1 MTKFIKKK
9 SVNTALSKFKKF
21 PTIGAL
27 LILVVVSTLYSIEFH
42 NPLTITDSNP
52 TILDGDTVRTS
63 QNITIRLKRI
73 DSPEIK
79 QYCSLPNNEKW
90 SCGISA
96 REKLREYIGKS
107 DINCSNEGVDIY
119 KRVLSYCFANNI
131 NLNKEMILS
140 GYAVSYNNEFFLKYY
155 FHLT

>member
-52 TILDGDTVRTS
+52 TILGM
-63 QNITIRLKRI
+63 
-73 DSPEIK
+73 
-79 QYCSLPNNEKW
+79 
-90 SCGISA
+90 
-96 REKLREYIGKS
+96 
-107 DINCSNEGVDIY
+107 INKV
-119 KRVLSYCFANNI
+119 KHL
-131 NLNKEMILS
+131 
-140 GYAVSYNNEFFLKYY
+140 VSVEEAK
-155 FHLT
+155 